1 MATENWLILLVILY
15 TRFFLTSFMDMFH
28 FFLMILLM
36 FTYYIQETEVVNS
49 LDIF

>member
-15 TRFFLTSFMDMFH
+15 TIFLTSFMDMFH